1 MNRNADC
8 QPVQTEQG
16 FTGDDQNRHEKRNG
30 LTLSRW
36 LCYFRLTR

>member
-16 FTGDDQNRHEKRNG
+16 FTGDEQNRHEKRNG
-30 LTLSRW
+30 LKHQGKISAE
-36 LCYFRLTR
+36 